1 MSFSFLLTALWA
13 AAQKIPTT
21 LVLAVAPFL
30 IGALVGLPLALAR
43 FFRVPVLRRV
53 LNVGV
58 NIIKGVPVALML
70 MVFYVLCSSFFDPVM
85 QQLHLPFAF
94 RDFNKALIAIAALS
108 VYAAAALSEVFRGAL
123 AAVRKGQYDA
133 SYAAGLSNAQ
143 ALRRVILPQALPA
156 SLPMACNIFIA
167 LIKAAAMASLISVID
182 VMNAAV
188 NAAGGNYRYLEAY
201 IAAALVYWGLCIA
214 AERLFRLAERKVLLA

>member
-1 MSFSFLLTALWA
+1 M
-13 AAQKIPTT
+13 
-21 LVLAVAPFL
+21 
-30 IGALVGLPLALAR
+30 ALAR
-43 FFRVPVLRRV
+43 YFRVPAVRHVL
-53 LNVGV
+53 GICV

-70 MVFYVLCSSFFDPVM
+70 MVFYVLCSNSFDPVM
-85 QQLHLPFAF
+85 RQLHLPFAF
-94 RDFNKALIAIAALS
+94 REFNKGFIAIAALS
-108 VYAAAALSEVFRGAL
+108 VYAAAALSEIFRGAL

-133 SYAAGLSNAQ
+133 CYAVGLSNAQ

-188 NAAGGNYRYLEAY
+188 IAAGANYRYLEAY
-201 IAAALVYWGLCIA
+201 IAAALVSGGLCIA
-214 AERLFRLAERKVLLA
+214 AERLFRFAEKKVLLA